1 MHTHTIDDQNFGV
14 RNTVASITVIQL
26 NIEMSVGQYNALAGR
41 TNHEC
46 THARTHTHKLKWLIG
61 IYGTRMLTG
70 KKTHK
75 KSVKKNEIVI

>member
-46 THARTHTHKLKWLIG
+46 THAHTQTEMAH
-61 IYGTRMLTG
+61 
-70 KKTHK
+70 
-75 KSVKKNEIVI
+75 

>member
-26 NIEMSVGQYNALAGR
+26 NIEMSVGQYNWR
-41 TNHEC
+41 VEPIMNV
-46 THARTHTHKLKWLIG
+46 RTHTHKLKWLID